1 MPGEASLGHFMVL
14 YFAAASTF
22 THRSSQEFTAPL
34 KLSELFDLLEELYPG
49 MRKSV
54 LSTSALTINLEYID
68 LEDVSAGMAPDPTI
82 NEGDEIAII
91 PPVSSG

>member
-1 MPGEASLGHFMVL
+1 MPGEASIGHFVVF

-22 THRSSQEFTAPL
+22 TYKPSQEFTAPL
-34 KLSELFDLLEELYPG
+34 KLSKLFDLLEEMYPG

-68 LEDVSAGMAPDPTI
+68 LEDVSAGVAPDPTI
-82 NEGDEIAII
+82 NEGDEVAII